1 MSESRFQRWSRKK
14 QEERDV
20 EVQPP
25 QAPVEPEL
33 TEQEQA
39 LIENEALSESEVLEK
54 YDLPDPDKIELGMD
68 ITGFMQKEIPEMLRR
83 RALRSLWR
91 SNPVLAVLG
100 GLNDY
105 DEDYSNA
112 ATAMKGY
119 QTIYKVGQGMVDRSK
134 KAEQA
139 LEDLDEAAVI
149 PPDSMTRDVKP
160 PESRAALNAPPPAPA
175 EPVLEAPES
184 EPATEIQEDSSEDET
199 PSAPVYRPRMRF
211 H

>member
-39 LIENEALSESEVLEK
+39 LVENEALSESEVLEK

-91 SNPVLAVLG
+91 SNPVLAVLD

-119 QTIYKVGQGMVDRSK
+119 QTIYKVGQGMVYRSK

-139 LEDLDEAAVI
+139 LEDLDETAVI

-184 EPATEIQEDSSEDET
+184 EPATEIQADSSEDET
-199 PSAPVYRPRMRF
+199 PSAPVYRQRMRF

>member
-39 LIENEALSESEVLEK
+39 LVENEALSESEVLEK

-68 ITGFMQKEIPEMLRR
+68 ITGLMQKEIPEMLRR

-91 SNPVLAVLG
+91 
-100 GLNDY
+100 
-105 DEDYSNA
+105 
-112 ATAMKGY
+112 
-119 QTIYKVGQGMVDRSK
+119 
-134 KAEQA
+134 
-139 LEDLDEAAVI
+139 
-149 PPDSMTRDVKP
+149 
-160 PESRAALNAPPPAPA
+160 
-175 EPVLEAPES
+175 
-184 EPATEIQEDSSEDET
+184 
-199 PSAPVYRPRMRF
+199 
-211 H
+211 